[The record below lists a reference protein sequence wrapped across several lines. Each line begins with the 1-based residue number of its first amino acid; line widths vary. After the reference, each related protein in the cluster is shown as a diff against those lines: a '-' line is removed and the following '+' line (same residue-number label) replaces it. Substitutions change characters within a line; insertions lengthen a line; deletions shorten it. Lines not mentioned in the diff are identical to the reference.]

1 MMKRRQFLGLGLA
14 GAAGLGLSRVIADV
28 PTISGHYQRAQP
40 LDLKVTDLKTFVVD
54 AGNDENFVYVKI
66 YTNQGLV
73 GLGEGTLTG
82 KALTVQAAIQEHK
95 RYLVG
100 KDPTEIERHWQGMFR
115 GPRYRGGA
123 VMMSAIS
130 AIDIA
135 LWDILGQAL
144 GQPIWKLLGGKAR
157 DKVWV
162 YPHEWSGNMLTRF
175 HYPPGADIP
184 PKPSY
189 AEMFSLRQQQGWTAC
204 KASFMQVENNR
215 VEPSKMVRS
224 GIANLKAVREAV
236 GPDFAILIDLHGKP
250 TTAMAI
256 EFCRKAEEF
265 SPYFVE
271 EATQLEDLG
280 ELALLRAQTSVPLAT
295 GERHLTKYE
304 FAEIGSRH
312 LVNYLNPDVVHCG
325 GITEMRK
332 IAALAEAFRIEIS
345 PHNPQSEVCTMA
357 SLHVC
362 MATANATL
370 LEIGSGQSPYFNDLF
385 FGGGVTFE
393 NGFALA
399 PDRPG
404 LGLDLDEAI
413 AARKPYQPKNW
424 AAHQWPD
431 GSIGDR

>member
-1 MMKRRQFLGLGLA
+1 MGLNRLLGD
-14 GAAGLGLSRVIADV
+14 S
-28 PTISGHYQRAQP
+28 PTVSHHYDAAQP
-40 LDLKVTDLKTFVVD
+40 LDLKITDLRTFVVD
-54 AGNDENFVYVKI
+54 ARNDENFVYVKLF
-66 YTNQGLV
+66 TNQGLV

-82 KALTVQAAIQEHK
+82 KAKTVEAAIQEHK

-100 KDPTEIERHWQGMFR
+100 KDPSEIERHWQGMFR

-144 GQPIWKLLGGKAR
+144 GQPIWQLLGGRVR

-175 HYPPGADIP
+175 HYPPGASIP
-184 PKPSY
+184 EKPSY
-189 AEMFSLRQQQGWTAC
+189 PEMFLRRKEQGWTAC
-204 KASFMQVENNR
+204 KATFMEVENNR

-224 GIANLKAVREAV
+224 GLENLKAVREAV

-256 EFCRKAEEF
+256 DFCRRSEEY

-280 ELALLRAQTSVPLAT
+280 ELALLRSQTAVPLAT
-295 GERHLTKYE
+295 GERHLSKYD
-304 FAEIGSRH
+304 FSEICARH
-312 LVNYLNPDVVHCG
+312 LVNVINPDVVHCG
-325 GITEMRK
+325 GISEMRK
-332 IAALAEAFRIEIS
+332 IAALAEAFRIDVS
-345 PHNPQSEVCTMA
+345 PHNPQSEVSTMP

-362 MATANATL
+362 MATPNVNL
-370 LEIGSGQSPYFNDLF
+370 LEIGSGQSPYFEDLF
-385 FGGGVTFE
+385 YGGGVVFE
-393 NGFALA
+393 NGFALS
-399 PDRPG
+399 PTRPG
-404 LGLDLDEAI
+404 LGLELDEAV
-413 AARKPYQPKNW
+413 AARSPYQPKDW
-424 AAHQWPD
+424 QAHEWPD
-431 GSIGDR
+431 GSFGDR